1 MHTLLRDFLSCFSR
15 AAAFSNVENLGS
27 AMRLMHELHMEELE
41 QHHQQQLPSTTGQ
54 RPSSKQTSV
63 HDITHSPVHT
73 SIF

>member
-41 QHHQQQLPSTTGQ
+41 QRHLQKLPSSTAQRACSNNTTH
-54 RPSSKQTSV
+54 
-63 HDITHSPVHT
+63 HDITHTPVHT